1 MAAIRDRLRTD
12 DRRLAQVD
20 LAFHDL
26 TRADDGTP
34 RGLFRLLEARGAAVR
49 LTDPAAVE
57 TALLEPP
64 SDTRAVLR
72 SRLIRAAQAEQRRYS
87 VDWVQFTAH
96 DLPQPAGGRGDATV
110 QLGDPLAVADEAVA
124 DLLSRLSASWAAP

>member
-1 MAAIRDRLRTD
+1 MALHTHIPTGGEI
-12 DRRLAQVD
+12 VS
-20 LAFHDL
+20 
-26 TRADDGTP
+26 
-34 RGLFRLLEARGAAVR
+34 LLEARGAAVR

-96 DLPQPAGGRGDATV
+96 DLPQASGGRGDATV
-110 QLGDPLAVADEAVA
+110 QLGDPLAVADEAVE
-124 DLLSRLSASWAAP
+124 DLLNRLSASWAAPQPRT